1 MNTPIHTRTRTALA
15 VALGIAASGTPLLAQ
30 ASTPVRLAA
39 AGAAYAAPAANTTD
53 PSTAA
58 STRLAR
64 AEELVKRGR
73 IAQASREYIKVAKMQ
88 RAQNVLPSE
97 ALWKLAE
104 LHNTYGQSPERTAN
118 VLASLAADAER
129 LGEPAVEAK
138 ALLEA
143 TILYNEADMPEKAR
157 DCASRLDALLTSPG
171 VSDEVRREA
180 QSRIVRN

>member
-1 MNTPIHTRTRTALA
+1 MKKLAHTTVA

-30 ASTPVRLAA
+30 ASAPTRLAA
-39 AGAAYAAPAANTTD
+39 AIDVAPSGKAADPITT
-53 PSTAA
+53 TASA
-58 STRLAR
+58 RLAR
-64 AEELVKRGR
+64 ADELVQRGR
-73 IAQASREYIKVAKMQ
+73 IAQASREYIRVAKIQ

-104 LHNTYGQSPERTAN
+104 LYNTYERSPERTAN

-129 LGEPAVEAK
+129 FGDPQIEAK

-143 TILYNEADMPEKAR
+143 TILYNKAGMQQKAH
-157 DCASRLDALLTSPG
+157 DCASRLDVLLTSPR

-180 QSRIVRN
+180 QSRIARK